1 MKKLLLSG
9 ILLFSAAGIA
19 SAQRM
24 MLLEHF
30 TQASCG
36 PCASQNPALKARLD
50 ANPGKVVAIK
60 YQTSWPGVDPMNAA
74 NPTDAANRVTYYNV
88 TGVPNSVVDGNA
100 YNGSP
105 GGVNQS
111 LIDTRSSGSDAADV
125 DVKYIIIDNA
135 DPVSDSMLVTAKVKA
150 ISALP
155 AGYKLRVA
163 AIERQIEFAT
173 PPGSNGEKYFESV
186 MKKMLPDGNGTTLPA
201 IAAGDSV
208 SYTFKWS
215 LKRAN
220 GSDVYYNLGQA
231 AAVGFVQNDANKQ
244 VLGTA
249 YDAPRPWL
257 AIARA
262 EGQKPVRIKSGNDI
276 SFDFN
281 AVSKTNIDQDINV
294 VATVTNLPAGW
305 TASIVADGNTYPSP
319 ATVVLPANSEKLI
332 SVKISGPNDAALNR
346 KVSVKV
352 ETNSLNLFPGV
363 KNSLNFTAVT
373 PSNILFMDLA
383 GTASSRFTQAFT
395 AASQANVALNAEESA
410 GLDAEGLT
418 AASVKKIFYS
428 TGAAFSGTLNAE
440 NSAVFASYL
449 ESGGNLFIM
458 GQDIGYEV
466 FSAAGAPEA
475 QDFYSNYLGAEYIS
489 DGTNAAYT
497 VTKVAD
503 DLIMSPALPTAALS
517 VATSTTSYPD
527 QLSVSG
533 NGVAFLNYSTGNV
546 AGIHNSTDVWKAI
559 YIGFRMESIGASGA
573 PVTFRNALIARAN
586 GWFDN
591 LLTSNELQQSVAASL
606 PAYPNPATQK
616 LYVPVASGKGSI
628 QLSSLTG
635 QVVRE
640 MEVTTGSSSVATLDI
655 AGLTPGIYFLK
666 TKGNAAQGEVQK
678 IVIE

>member
-9 ILLFSAAGIA
+9 VLLFSAAGFA

-36 PCASQNPALKARLD
+36 PCASQNPALKLRLD

-74 NPTDAANRVTYYNV
+74 NPTEVASRVTYYNV

-105 GGVNQS
+105 GGVSQT
-111 LIDTRSSGSDAADV
+111 LIDTRSSGQDAADV
-125 DVKYIIIDNA
+125 DVKYFIIDNT
-135 DPVSDSMLVTAKVKA
+135 DPVADSMLVTAKVKA
-150 ISALP
+150 MSALP

-163 AIERQIEFAT
+163 AIEREIDFVTA
-173 PPGSNGEKYFESV
+173 PGTNGEKHFESV
-186 MKKMLPDGNGTTLPA
+186 MKKMLPDANGTTLPA

-208 SYTFKWS
+208 SYTFKMS

-220 GSDVYYNLGQA
+220 GSDMYYNLGQA
-231 AAVGFVQNDANKQ
+231 SAVAFVQNDANKQ
-244 VLGTA
+244 VFGTA

-257 AIARA
+257 AIARP
-262 EGQKPVRIKSGNDI
+262 EGQKPVRIKGGNDI

-281 AVSKTNIDQDINV
+281 AVSKTSIDQDINV
-294 VATVTNLPAGW
+294 AATVTNLPAGW

-332 SVKISGPNDAALNR
+332 SVKISGPNDALLNK

-395 AASQANVALNAEESA
+395 AASQANVALTAEESA

-418 AASVKKIFYS
+418 AANVKKIFYS
-428 TGAAFSGTLNAE
+428 TGAAYSGTLTAE

-449 ESGGNLFIM
+449 ESGGNMFIM
-458 GQDIGYEV
+458 GQDIGYEM
-466 FSAAGAPEA
+466 ANGGDPEA
-475 QDFYSNYLGAEYIS
+475 QDFYGNYMGAEYIS
-489 DGTNAAYT
+489 DGTNAAFT
-497 VTKVAD
+497 VTKD
-503 DLIMSPALPTAALS
+503 ENDLIMAPGLPTAALS
-517 VATSTTSYPD
+517 IATSTTAYPD
-527 QLSVSG
+527 QLSVAG
-533 NGVAFLNYSTGNV
+533 NGIAFLNYSTGNV
-546 AGIHNSTDVWKAI
+546 AGIHNSTDVWKVI

-573 PVTFRNALIARAN
+573 PVAFRNALIARAN

-591 LLTSNELQQSVAASL
+591 LLTANELQESVAALL

-640 MEVTTGSSSVATLDI
+640 MELTTGSSSVATLDI